1 MSDESVGHRQAL
13 TKETGPV
20 PASWEEPEIMTA
32 AQIAVS
38 FVLMARSS

>member
-13 TKETGPV
+13 TKQVGTV
-20 PASWEEPEIMTA
+20 PASWEEPEMTA

-38 FVLMARSS
+38 FVLMAGSS